1 MLTFLSKLLSYKV
14 IDIFQNVDKIN
25 LLTQFNNI
33 FQAHGVKGVLSMKA
47 NSKQDQLI
55 SAGKGIL
62 NYVFVYH
69 DITYACNTY
78 SSTHS
83 SSI

>member
-1 MLTFLSKLLSYKV
+1 MFLSKLLSYKG

-25 LLTQFNNI
+25 LLTQYVQFNNI

-69 DITYACNTY
+69 DITCL
-78 SSTHS
+78 
-83 SSI
+83 